1 MAWLKREE
9 GDAGAPVGV
18 SADQPAGLPGTLA
31 RLEREHATGVVTVS
45 ALDSDSVVRVYLFQG
60 RVYAA
65 HVDDFEPR
73 IAERM
78 LAGGR
83 ITPAQRD
90 ALLTQPNGQAG
101 RFAESQGWIS
111 IDDLALLHQEYLL
124 AALGAALEASSTS
137 IDFEPGP
144 TTDRLCT
151 LPLDWEP
158 LESTLGMRTTR
169 TAETWTELRVWA
181 SPRTVTFESTGA
193 EIPDALR
200 IPEVIAVM
208 SALDEPRTLDDVA
221 HSLGLT
227 RAEAVHIA
235 AACVRAGLLRVAKT
249 LQLVEVFP
257 DGVERL
263 LVPEQFP
270 LARSTAPAR

>member
-1 MAWLKREE
+1 
-9 GDAGAPVGV
+9 
-18 SADQPAGLPGTLA
+18 
-31 RLEREHATGVVTVS
+31 
-45 ALDSDSVVRVYLFQG
+45 
-60 RVYAA
+60 
-65 HVDDFEPR
+65 
-73 IAERM
+73 
-78 LAGGR
+78 
-83 ITPAQRD
+83 
-90 ALLTQPNGQAG
+90 
-101 RFAESQGWIS
+101 
-111 IDDLALLHQEYLL
+111 
-124 AALGAALEASSTS
+124 
-137 IDFEPGP
+137 
-144 TTDRLCT
+144 
-151 LPLDWEP
+151 
-158 LESTLGMRTTR
+158 MRTTR

-200 IPEVIAVM
+200 IPEVSAVM

-235 AACVRAGLLRVAKT
+235 GACVRAGLLRVAKT

-270 LARSTAPAR
+270 LARSTAPAQ